1 VCDATRGGTLTDS
14 SSVLTQQQKKTHARS
29 HCIGVRGSP
38 SLSFFF
44 LSLFL
49 SPVSLSL
56 CLSVSSLSLCLCA
69 SLCLSLSLSFYLP
82 VFLSCLSVFCLS
94 IFCFFVSLS
103 VGLPVFLS
111 LSLSV
116 SCLSLS
122 LCLSALQCSV
132 RVNDASV
139 HGLQVH
145 TLSVPR
151 SPLPC
156 VTFATHELE
165 CSMICTVTCSASSR
179 LTKGVRILA
188 GG

>member
-1 VCDATRGGTLTDS
+1 MCDATRGGTLTDS

-38 SLSFFF
+38 SVSFFF

-69 SLCLSLSLSFYLP
+69 SLSLSLSI
-82 VFLSCLSVFCLS
+82 FLSSCLSFLSLCLLSFYHLFLCFSVCRSACLS
-94 IFCFFVSLS
+94 VSLS
-103 VGLPVFLS
+103 LCLLS
-111 LSLSV
+111 
-116 SCLSLS
+116 LSLS

-179 LTKGVRILA
+179 LTKGVRIFA